1 MQIRE
6 DILNELLSSK
16 QKRSEKKEKILAL
29 KEEILELRRR
39 GLSLTQIVD
48 YLKKAHKLKT
58 TTTYLKKVIPE
69 LSSRVDYLTNLL
81 RNMSDDEIAE
91 ALSKIGNERVKQ
103 IVETYKA
110 KFFVKP
116 NKGQ

>member
-6 DILNELLSSK
+6 DILNELISSRH
-16 QKRSEKKEKILAL
+16 KRSEKKEKILSL

-39 GLSLTQIVD
+39 GLSLSQIVD
-48 YLKKAHKLKT
+48 YLKRAHKLKT

-69 LSSRVDYLTNLL
+69 LSSRVDYLANLL
-81 RNMSDDEIAE
+81 KNMNNEEIAE
-91 ALSKIGNERVKQ
+91 ALSKLGNDRVRQ

-110 KFFVKP
+110 KFVKP
-116 NKGQ
+116 Q